1 MDDLALGGEVPLLPV
16 RAVTLSHVNIRVVL
30 TWGTLELSMSRSRYS
45 RNFTSGLS
53 LLLATWR
60 HMLVTGLLISAAVPG
75 ACCVV
80 TCTHYTCH
88 NVSHVTLV
96 THHTCHVPGA
106 CPVVTGGGGEV
117 AGSEHS
123 SASIAAPAAPP
134 SWVTTM
140 KVSILP
146 KNISF
151 PLTWR

>member
-1 MDDLALGGEVPLLPV
+1 MDDLALGGEVPLLAV

-30 TWGTLELSMSRSRYS
+30 TWGTLELSMFRSQYS
-45 RNFTSGLS
+45 RNFTSGVS
-53 LLLATWR
+53 LVLATWR

-75 ACCVV
+75 VCC
-80 TCTHYTCH
+80 
-88 NVSHVTLV
+88 
-96 THHTCHVPGA
+96 
-106 CPVVTGGGGEV
+106 VVTGGGGEV
-117 AGSEHS
+117 TGSEHS

-146 KNISF
+146 KNIKS